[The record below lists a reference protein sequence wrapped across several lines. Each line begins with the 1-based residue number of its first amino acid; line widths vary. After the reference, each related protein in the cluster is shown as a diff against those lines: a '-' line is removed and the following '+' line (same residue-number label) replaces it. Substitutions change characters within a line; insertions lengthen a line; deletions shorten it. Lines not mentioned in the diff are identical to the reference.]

1 MLNEIKTVP
10 YTHITRLT
18 WINTAIAGPNKWE
31 ELSAS
36 ANKSETYH
44 TFFQINY
51 VRTIQIRLVCSIL

>member
-10 YTHITRLT
+10 FTHITRLT

-36 ANKSETYH
+36 AKKSETYH
-44 TFFQINY
+44 IFF
-51 VRTIQIRLVCSIL
+51 